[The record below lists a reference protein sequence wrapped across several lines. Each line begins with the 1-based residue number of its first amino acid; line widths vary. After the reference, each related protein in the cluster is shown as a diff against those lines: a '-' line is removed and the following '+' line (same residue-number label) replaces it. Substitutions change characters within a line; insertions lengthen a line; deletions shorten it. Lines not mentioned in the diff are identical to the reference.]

1 MKNAIH
7 TNNSSRSK
15 STAGSAGHI
24 NLSFSEHKR
33 TSPPRKREAL
43 LTFME
48 HTRKISYRPA
58 PSTLSFLRTVLS
70 LFV

>member
-1 MKNAIH
+1 MKNATH
-7 TNNSSRSK
+7 TNDSYGVKTTTGTS
-15 STAGSAGHI
+15 HI
-24 NLSFSEHKR
+24 NLSFSQHKR

-48 HTRKISYRPA
+48 HTRKINYRPA
-58 PSTLSFLRTVLS
+58 PTTLSFLRTVLS

>member
-1 MKNAIH
+1 MKNMTR
-7 TNNSSRSK
+7 TNNAAGSK
-15 STAGSAGHI
+15 TTAGIPGHI
-24 NLSFSEHKR
+24 NLSFTERKR
-33 TSPPRKREAL
+33 TSPPKKREAL

-48 HTRKISYRPA
+48 HTRKINYRPA